1 MFKTQP
7 RRHKQ
12 TGFTIVE
19 ALIALAVMGFGLL
32 SLASMQLKLAGTG
45 DVARQRT
52 EAIRLAEQ
60 KIEEL
65 RSFTGISSGTIN
77 WNGLVPKVT
86 VSGTDTY
93 PPVTDNI
100 TPSTYLA
107 GSTNGTNVSYT
118 RTWTLG
124 GLTTDPMRTASVSVA
139 WINRAGEAQ
148 SVTLSTVISKSD
160 PSDSGF
166 LTFPL
171 QQNTNLKLP
180 GNRNI
185 NIPIP
190 SIDLGGGKSA
200 LVIQSGVTL
209 VFSNVTAGIIQK
221 CSGTVTAATYAAD
234 AGNGATVGCSDFL
247 GYVLSGYV
255 SGAIT
260 TSPLMPTGIDTSSI
274 TGSNGTISCVF
285 GPAPDPLH
293 PGSYI
298 TGYDYYLCAI
308 PVALNQTW
316 SGRIRLK
323 GVLNPTA
330 TYKTLLVCRFPY
342 GSSLQNNN
350 ENNSNALSTQ
360 YVSVNES
367 LDNQNYYILA
377 DTLTA
382 NASCPTI
389 TASGGTVANGG
400 AVLTTVFQTCTT
412 AVLSSGTSDCPPP

>member
-77 WNGLVPKVT
+77 WNGLAN
-86 VSGTDTY
+86 GTDT
-93 PPVTDNI
+93 I
-100 TPSTYLA
+100 TPSTYLV

-124 GLTTDPMRTASVSVA
+124 GAPTDPMRTASVSVA
-139 WINRAGEAQ
+139 WINRAGEPQ

-200 LVIQSGVTL
+200 LAIGSGVTL

-221 CSGTVTAATYAAD
+221 CSGTITAAAYAAG
-234 AGNGATVGCSDFL
+234 AGNGATVGCIDFL
-247 GYVLSGYV
+247 GYLLSGYV
-255 SGAIT
+255 SGGIT

-274 TGSNGTISCVF
+274 TGLNGTISCVF
-285 GPAPDPLH
+285 GPAPDPLNL
-293 PGSYI
+293 GSYI